1 MPVSRP
7 VCLALALL
15 ALAGCRQA
23 TPTPTPTATAKPPPA
38 AEDTDLIAR
47 GEYLVKIAG
56 CNDCHTA
63 GYMEQAGNVPKEQWL
78 TGSPMG
84 FHGPWGTTYAANL
97 RLKAAE
103 MEEAAWLKYTGELH
117 TRPMMPDFALRAMAP
132 QDRRA
137 IYRLLRAL
145 GPAGTPAP
153 AYLLPGQFPP
163 KPYLQLVADPP
174 PQPAPSAAGALI
186 GGTPAQY

>member
-23 TPTPTPTATAKPPPA
+23 TPTPAAAAKAPE
-38 AEDTDLIAR
+38 AEDAGLVAR
-47 GEYLVKIAG
+47 GEYLVRIAG

-63 GYMEQAGNVPKEQWL
+63 GYLERAGDVPKAQWL

-103 MEEAAWLKYTGELH
+103 MDEAAWLKYTGELH
-117 TRPMMPDFALRAMAP
+117 TRPMMPDFTLRAMAP

-153 AYLLPGQFPP
+153 AYLPPEQSPP

-174 PQPAPSAAGALI
+174 PQPAPSAAGALV